1 MDLTELNR
9 RAWDRQA
16 RDRGPWSEPVSS
28 TVIEKARSG
37 RWSIRLTPNRD
48 VPSDWLPEVADL
60 DILCLAGSGGQQ
72 APILAAAGATVT
84 VLDNSPGQL
93 SLDREVAAANGLA
106 LRLDLG
112 DMRDLS
118 RYSDSSF
125 ALIIQPIANCFVDS
139 LEGLWLECYRVLRAG
154 GRLLTGFLN
163 PAFFIFDETA
173 DRERGELL
181 VRHPLPYSDL
191 QALNAREIERR
202 VDTGD
207 GLTFSHTLESQIG
220 GQLAAG
226 FMLAGLYEDDWSDE
240 ATALNRYMPTSLA
253 TLAVKPETA

>member
-1 MDLTELNR
+1 M
-9 RAWDRQA
+9 
-16 RDRGPWSEPVSS
+16 SS
-28 TVIEKARSG
+28 AVIEEARRG
-37 RWSIRLTPNRD
+37 QWAIRLTPNRD
-48 VPSDWLPEVADL
+48 VPSTWFPEVAGL
-60 DILCLAGSGGQQ
+60 DILSLAGSGGQQ
-72 APILAAAGATVT
+72 APILAAAGAAVT

-93 SLDREVAAANGLA
+93 ALDREVAEANGLA
-106 LRLDLG
+106 LRLELG

-118 RYSDSSF
+118 RYPDDSF
-125 ALIIQPIANCFVDS
+125 ALIIHPIANCFVDS
-139 LEGLWLECYRVLRAG
+139 LDALWSGCYRVLRPG
-154 GRLLTGFLN
+154 GRLLAGFLN

-191 QALNAREIERR
+191 QALNAGEIERR
-202 VDTGD
+202 IDTGD

-226 FMLAGLYEDDWSDE
+226 FLLADLYEDDWSDE

-253 TLAVKPETA
+253 TLAVKPEPA